1 MVKVTL
7 GTNSGM
13 RRPTIVSPE
22 TTIRGILEAL
32 DIQLSTGQSLHL
44 DGAVI
49 VAGDIDRSLEELG
62 YDGSDG
68 HDKCFLSAVDK
79 QNNAAKTKK

>member
-22 TTIRGILEAL
+22 TTIRGILEEQ
-32 DIQLSTGQSLHL
+32 DIQLS
-44 DGAVI
+44 VI
-49 VAGDIDRSLEELG
+49 VAI
-62 YDGSDG
+62 
-68 HDKCFLSAVDK
+68 FL
-79 QNNAAKTKK
+79 Q